1 MALKKKYLK
10 SSVFLQTMLEENW
23 YKWYNRSKSDHN
35 SSMLSEGAEWFCTAV
50 NRGVWTGFPAAAGR
64 KASICVSSLPW
75 LGPPEVSK
83 DFCPRGPHA
92 QAPSRLRKSSA
103 GRGVGPGRGTPLAG
117 ANPKPRFYEQREYS
131 LCCPTMYIR
140 GWKTALTHPTY
151 HRATTGRNS
160 QQGCKGRRQ
169 PSSL

>member
-1 MALKKKYLK
+1 MVLHRCEPGRLDRF
-10 SSVFLQTMLEENW
+10 SS
-23 YKWYNRSKSDHN
+23 
-35 SSMLSEGAEWFCTAV
+35 CC
-50 NRGVWTGFPAAAGR
+50 R
-64 KASICVSSLPW
+64 KESSICVSSLPW
-75 LGPPEVSK
+75 LDHLRSVRTSAPE
-83 DFCPRGPHA
+83 DPHA

-140 GWKTALTHPTY
+140 DWKTALTHPTY